1 MATASKFL
9 FATDFRGGD
18 TDQNV
23 VTQADLAVARTEGVH
38 QGRAEGRQQVLGEL
52 EASTNALAASLV
64 RAIEILMAEMDQR
77 TRTIEDGAIELAI
90 AIARKAAGEAMSA
103 NRLAA
108 LETAA
113 RDGLIQARGAPHL
126 AVRVCETMVEQV
138 DKLME
143 RLTREAG
150 FAGRIVILGEP
161 DLAPGDG
168 RIEWADG
175 GIVID
180 HGAIDRAI
188 SNIAAQAI
196 LPGADSLHE
205 DRP

>member
-1 MATASKFL
+1 MATASKFM

-18 TDQNV
+18 AAKNAV
-23 VTQADLAVARTEGVH
+23 SQADLAAARAEGVL
-38 QGRAEGRQQVLGEL
+38 QGRAEGRQQVLIEL
-52 EASTNALAASLV
+52 EASTNALAASLTG
-64 RAIEILMAEMDQR
+64 AIEVLISEMDQR
-77 TRTIEDGAIELAI
+77 TLTIENAAIEAAVAI
-90 AIARKAAGEAMSA
+90 GRKAAGEAISA

-108 LETAA
+108 IETAA

-126 AVRVCETMVEQV
+126 AIRVCETMVEQV
-138 DKLME
+138 DKLMA

-150 FAGRIVILGEP
+150 FAGKIVILGEP
-161 DLAPGDG
+161 DISPGDG

-196 LPGADSLHE
+196 PPAAESRYE
-205 DRP
+205 D